1 MDSAQARPPA
11 IPPSLSSAQSE
22 TTLVLINAQS
32 RAEVEQHPE
41 IESRLSDGW
50 TIRRA
55 VPRIVEE
62 GGAKWLLVLERPAGD
77 APSAPSLREDA
88 RNRTTSRP
96 ARP

>member
-1 MDSAQARPPA
+1 MDSAQARPPV

-55 VPRIVEE
+55 VPRIVEK
-62 GGAKWLLVLERPAGD
+62 GGAKWLLVLERPTGD
-77 APSAPSLREDA
+77 APTPALREDA

>member
-1 MDSAQARPPA
+1 MDSAQARPPV

-55 VPRIVEE
+55 VPRIVEK

-77 APSAPSLREDA
+77 APTPALREDA

>member
-32 RAEVEQHPE
+32 RAAVEQHPE
-41 IESRLSDGW
+41 IESHLSDGW

-77 APSAPSLREDA
+77 APTPALREDA